1 VRGRGEAGTGTIVGA
16 LPRRAAAWI
25 EGHLRIILGCVVI
38 FAIGIGFGIGF
49 GIAFGVAG
57 LGGKPHATTV
67 VTVDRGTTV
76 GQGDRSSS
84 P

>member
-16 LPRRAAAWI
+16 LVRRAAAWV

-38 FAIGIGFGIGF
+38 FGIGIGF

-57 LGGKPHATTV
+57 SGGKPHATTV
-67 VTVDRGTTV
+67 VTVERGTTV
-76 GQGDRSSS
+76 GVGHGPSS